1 MGIAPSGRY
10 DSPPRSVSGQIPC
23 LGGGGQR
30 TLCFRFKFEHGRYA
44 DGLRGPSSASFGRYE
59 VGSAI
64 AALRP
69 RAHVRTWV
77 KAGLRN
83 GRGCSFAL

>member
-1 MGIAPSGRY
+1 MLMWIIWVH
-10 DSPPRSVSGQIPC
+10 SVIKKCAKFRDPLINFSWV
-23 LGGGGQR
+23 L
-30 TLCFRFKFEHGRYA
+30 FRFKFEHGRYA

-69 RAHVRTWV
+69 RAHDPTWV
-77 KAGLRN
+77 
-83 GRGCSFAL
+83 